1 MSYFAQIIFL
11 KAVKIYTAFGRSKSG
26 SSVEK
31 KSVDCRVETR
41 CRAEGRK
48 LKERK
53 ERKERR
59 KTEYL
64 GENETGEGGEVRDRK
79 EES

>member
-1 MSYFAQIIFL
+1 MIHWDVAGSSLVFLIAAAIALKDTLSKAASMSRN
-11 KAVKIYTAFGRSKSG
+11 TPS
-26 SSVEK
+26 SSVEE

-53 ERKERR
+53 ERR
-59 KTEYL
+59 KTEYH
-64 GENETGEGGEVRDRK
+64 
-79 EES
+79 

>member
-1 MSYFAQIIFL
+1 MGEVLCELLCSNYFFL
-11 KAVKIYTAFGRSKSG
+11 KQYKIYNAFGRLRSG
-26 SSVEK
+26 SSVEE

-53 ERKERR
+53 ERRKRSIKERMR
-59 KTEYL
+59 WK
-64 GENETGEGGEVRDRK
+64 R
-79 EES
+79 EER